1 MCNLLPCPF
10 CGAPAE
16 TDETG
21 TIAYCTGNC
30 NQAMT
35 MVGVPVAEWNK
46 RAESAEFKKYKE
58 ETTIHQLKPKTGK
71 TYLICKKCG
80 YQNEIKP
87 MTNTEQEIYQNTI
100 VQYKKQLEQREDF
113 IYDVFATLKNSNSK
127 STVVS
132 VLLSRCE
139 AQINSQMLGVI

>member
-10 CGAPAE
+10 CGSPAE
-16 TDETG
+16 KDETG

-30 NQAMT
+30 NHTMT

-46 RAESAEFKKYKE
+46 RAESAEFKKYK
-58 ETTIHQLKPKTGK
+58 
-71 TYLICKKCG
+71 
-80 YQNEIKP
+80 
-87 MTNTEQEIYQNTI
+87 
-100 VQYKKQLEQREDF
+100 KQLEQREDF
-113 IYDVFATLKNSNSK
+113 IYDIFATLKNSNSK

>member
-10 CGAPAE
+10 CGSPAE

-30 NQAMT
+30 NHTMT

-46 RAESAEFKKYKE
+46 RAESAEFKKDKE
-58 ETTIHQLKPKTGK
+58 ATVELFRTKI
-71 TYLICKKCG
+71 
-80 YQNEIKP
+80 IKL
-87 MTNTEQEIYQNTI
+87 TS
-100 VQYKKQLEQREDF
+100 QLEQREDF
-113 IYDVFATLKNSNSK
+113 IRNIFGELKNSNSK

>member
-10 CGAPAE
+10 CGSPAE

-30 NQAMT
+30 NHTMT

-58 ETTIHQLKPKTGK
+58 EAALDLFERRTK
-71 TYLICKKCG
+71 ICELNRK
-80 YQNEIKP
+80 
-87 MTNTEQEIYQNTI
+87 
-100 VQYKKQLEQREDF
+100 LEQREEF

-139 AQINSQMLGVI
+139 AQLNGQKLGVI

>member
-10 CGAPAE
+10 CGSPAE

-30 NQAMT
+30 NHTMT

-58 ETTIHQLKPKTGK
+58 EAAVELFDRRTKI
-71 TYLICKKCG
+71 
-80 YQNEIKP
+80 IKL
-87 MTNTEQEIYQNTI
+87 TR
-100 VQYKKQLEQREDF
+100 QLEQREDF
-113 IYDVFATLKNSNSK
+113 IRDIFCELKNSNSK
-127 STVVS
+127 STLVN

>member
-10 CGAPAE
+10 CGSPAE
-16 TDETG
+16 KDETG

-46 RAESAEFKKYKE
+46 RAESAEVALDLFEKRTK
-58 ETTIHQLKPKTGK
+58 
-71 TYLICKKCG
+71 ICELNRK
-80 YQNEIKP
+80 
-87 MTNTEQEIYQNTI
+87 
-100 VQYKKQLEQREDF
+100 LEQREEF